1 MGKFRVALFIKVL
14 WNLLKLNSESW
25 VTHPFWVSQWVW
37 VNYLFWVTHTQ
48 IVWVWVNHP
57 FWVTHE
63 WLKLF
68 EYESIIHFEYESL
81 KLVEYESIIHFEY
94 ESLKLVEYES
104 IIHFEYESLKL
115 FEYDSIIWVIH
126 FEWFMSHSNEYE
138 PLGSRRHGSIEAGPL
153 PLPETGGWNLLFSF
167 LYLSYTDFL
176 LLKSEKVGSNSY
188 LSYPFC
194 QIQSLIIL
202 WCTFSHILVNKVSY
216 S

>member
-81 KLVEYESIIHFEY
+81 KL
-94 ESLKLVEYES
+94 
-104 IIHFEYESLKL
+104 
-115 FEYDSIIWVIH
+115 FEYDSIIWVTH

>member
-1 MGKFRVALFIKVL
+1 MAPSSRYNSSVGVFGCAERIFLSNCSKQFIFSNESSL
-14 WNLLKLNSESW
+14 SWLNLLSESW

-68 EYESIIHFEYESL
+68 
-81 KLVEYESIIHFEY
+81 
-94 ESLKLVEYES
+94 EYES